1 MLLLLHIVRMLAIID
16 NALLLLLLSCI
27 VVVCCMLAIVESVVV
42 ICVQDVLHQVAELH
56 CLWVEAQRDFVG
68 MSRTWGG
75 GVCERSAE

>member
-1 MLLLLHIVRMLAIID
+1 MLAIID
-16 NALLLLLLSCI
+16 NALLLLLLLLSCI

-56 CLWVEAQRDFVG
+56 CLWVDAQRDFVG
-68 MSRTWGG
+68 MFVRTSRTWGG